1 MLAQCQAQWG
11 PDSGR
16 GAQTPLS
23 LTVIMADYPNHSSRH
38 GAGSSRCSEAAGLHL
53 RARAGHHTLGHQPCS
68 PWHGQPGAGGQL
80 ARRPQLLSEE
90 EEAHALSSA
99 WGPCMF
105 NGVSAKICWQSFP
118 QGSLVVSRS
127 QVVCQGLCN

>member
-1 MLAQCQAQWG
+1 MFAQCQAQRG

-16 GAQTPLS
+16 GAQTLLS

-53 RARAGHHTLGHQPCS
+53 STQAGHHALGHQPCS
-68 PWHGQPGAGGQL
+68 PWQGQLEAGGHL
-80 ARRPQLLSEE
+80 IRWPRLLREE
-90 EEAHALSSA
+90 EVYALSSA
-99 WGPCMF
+99 WGPCSF
-105 NGVSAKICWQSFP
+105 NGGSAKIFWQSFL
-118 QGSLVVSRS
+118 QGSLVASRS